1 MTGHLEMEVFGVVS
15 TENIFQLV
23 IRVSVMDVSLN

>member
-1 MTGHLEMEVFGVVS
+1 MTGLLEMEVFRVVS

-23 IRVSVMDVSLN
+23 SVMDVSLN